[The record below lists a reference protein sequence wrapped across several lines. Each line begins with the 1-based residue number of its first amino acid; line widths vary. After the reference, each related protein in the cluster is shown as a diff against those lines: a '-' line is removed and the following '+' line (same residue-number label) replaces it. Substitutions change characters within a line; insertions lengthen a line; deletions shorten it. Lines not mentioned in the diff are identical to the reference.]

1 MIAPGT
7 RYVSLGS
14 SFAAGPGIEPADPD
28 APRAAGR
35 SAGNYPHLVA
45 ERFGLALDDRTFS
58 GATTTDLL
66 QRHRGVPAQLDG
78 ITPDTGLVT
87 ITAGGNDIGYLSTIL
102 ASSLPRVLRSVPT
115 IRRRI
120 RSGLDP
126 DSMRERI
133 AAMRSGLDLVLTR
146 IERRAPDARIVL
158 VGYLTIFPDDPR
170 EVAEFTDARWRTL
183 SRWATATAAR
193 IDAVFAE
200 LAESH
205 GCDHVDAGTASAEH
219 HAWSADPWTHRLK
232 FGRQDGVAYHPNAAG
247 MRSVAGWVEDVLS
260 PDATD

>member
-14 SFAAGPGIEPADPD
+14 SYAAGPGITPPAPG

-35 SAGNYPHLVA
+35 SAANYPHLVA
-45 ERFGLALDDRTFS
+45 ERFGLDLDDRTFS

-78 ITPDTGLVT
+78 ITPETGLVT

-102 ASSLPRVLRSVPT
+102 AASLPRSLRSVPPL
-115 IRRRI
+115 RRRI
-120 RSGLDP
+120 RKGLDP

-133 AAMRSGLDLVLTR
+133 AEMRAGLDTVLTR

-170 EVAEFTDARWRTL
+170 GVAEFNDKRWLTL
-183 SRWATATAAR
+183 CRWATATAAR

-200 LAESH
+200 LAETH
-205 GCDHVDAGTASAEH
+205 GCDHVDSGSASAEH
-219 HAWSADPWTHRLK
+219 HAWSADPWTHRLTLRR
-232 FGRQDGVAYHPNAAG
+232 GDGVAYHPNSAG
-247 MRSVAGWVEDVLS
+247 MTAVAGLVGNVLS
-260 PDATD
+260 PEA